1 MKLVSSLALAT
12 AAVLGILS
20 TGCSS
25 LVPFTQE
32 LRTANNLSNDDVKN
46 LQFYTSHKL
55 TMRREVESGGSQ
67 VTGNHKLVVVSGKTI
82 EEVVVEEKTPGV
94 AVAVGDRTISIS
106 FEPGSS
112 ITFSAASEPGP
123 LSGDSPPPPA
133 PPSPTFAEPPDAF
146 PGNSG
151 GAPRTPPPEPF
162 PSLRGGSGSYWI
174 SVNPDGL
181 VPFQGRLF
189 SPVSESLRAHLLI
202 DAQALEEVVK
212 SRKVLPGMRL
222 TPR

>member
-1 MKLVSSLALAT
+1 MNLASSLALAA

-20 TGCSS
+20 TGCSTM
-25 LVPFTQE
+25 VPFTQE
-32 LRTANNLSNDDVKN
+32 LRTANNLTNDDVKN
-46 LQFYTSHKL
+46 LQFYTSHKI

-94 AVAVGDRTISIS
+94 AVTVGDRTISIS
-106 FEPGSS
+106 FEPGTS
-112 ITFSAASEPGP
+112 ITFAAAAEPG
-123 LSGDSPPPPA
+123 SFSTDSAPPPP
-133 PPSPTFAEPPDAF
+133 PPTPTFAEPPDAF

-151 GAPRTPPPEPF
+151 GAPKSPSPEPF

-181 VPFQGRLF
+181 VPFQGRSF
-189 SPVSESLRAHLLI
+189 TAVSDSLKAHLLI

-222 TPR
+222 QPR